1 MKKVLLTSVVAAGI
15 LFATPQVTDAAL
27 GDQTLRF
34 GMTHGDVTELQEA
47 LKGKGYFNFDRATG
61 YYGTI
66 TRDAV
71 RQFQASNNLQVD
83 GIAGPQTFRALGASG
98 GQAPAST
105 SSNTTVS
112 ASSAGILRVGSRG
125 SAVTSLQQ
133 QLRDKG
139 HFSSAVDGV
148 YGPLTQSAVRS
159 FQSAMG
165 LSVDGIAGPQTFNA
179 LSSGVVQSASTSNS
193 TSSSSASTASS
204 SSVNTSSLVSFAR
217 TLTGTPYRFGGT
229 TTAGFD
235 CSGFIQYVFSNQ
247 GKSIPRTAAQQWN
260 AGTTVSQPQV
270 GDLVFFETYKS
281 GPSHN
286 GIYIGNNQ
294 FIHSG
299 SSTGVTISS
308 MNNTYWAPRYL
319 GAKRM

>member
-1 MKKVLLTSVVAAGI
+1 MKKVLLTSLVAAG
-15 LFATPQVTDAAL
+15 LLLANPSVSDAAL

-34 GMTHGDVTELQEA
+34 GMSHGDVTELQQA
-47 LKGKGYFNFDRATG
+47 LQTKGYFNFDRATG

-71 RQFQASNNLQVD
+71 RQFQASNNLSVD
-83 GIAGPQTFRALGASG
+83 GIAGPQTFRALGVSG

-105 SSNTTVS
+105 SSNTST
-112 ASSAGILRVGSRG
+112 ASSNGVLRVGSRG

-139 HFSSAVDGV
+139 HFSSSIDGV
-148 YGPLTQSAVRS
+148 YGPLTQRGVRS

-165 LSVDGIAGPQTFNA
+165 LSADGIAGPQTFNA
-179 LSSGVVQSASTSNS
+179 LSSGVVASAT
-193 TSSSSASTASS
+193 TSSSSNTSTAS
-204 SSVNTSSLVSFAR
+204 TSSNSGNMSGLVSFAR

-229 TTAGFD
+229 TTSGFD
-235 CSGFIQYVFSNQ
+235 CSGFTQYVFRNQ
-247 GKSIPRTAAQQWN
+247 GISIPRTAAQQWN
-260 AGTTVSQPQV
+260 AGTSVSNPQV

-294 FIHSG
+294 FIHAG
-299 SSTGVTISS
+299 SSTGVTVSS
-308 MNNTYWAPRYL
+308 MSNTYWSPRYL
-319 GAKRM
+319 GAKRLH

>member
-1 MKKVLLTSVVAAGI
+1 MKKVLLTSLVAAG
-15 LFATPQVTDAAL
+15 LLLANPSVSDAAL
-27 GDQTLRF
+27 GDQTLRM
-34 GMTHGDVTELQEA
+34 GMSHGDVTELQQA
-47 LKGKGYFNFDRATG
+47 LKSKGYFKFDRATG

-71 RQFQASNNLQVD
+71 RQFQASNNLSVD

-105 SSNTTVS
+105 SSNTST
-112 ASSAGILRVGSRG
+112 ASSSGVLRVGSRG

-139 HFSSAVDGV
+139 HFSSSIDGV
-148 YGPLTQSAVRS
+148 YGPLTQRGVRS

-179 LSSGVVQSASTSNS
+179 LSSGVVASAS
-193 TSSSSASTASS
+193 TSSSSSSSSASSS
-204 SSVNTSSLVSFAR
+204 SSVNASSLVSFAR
-217 TLTGTPYRFGGT
+217 SLTGTPYRFGGT
-229 TTAGFD
+229 TTSGFD
-235 CSGFIQYVFSNQ
+235 CSGFIQYVFRNQ
-247 GKSIPRTAAQQWN
+247 GVSVPRTAAQQWS
-260 AGTTVSQPQV
+260 AGTTVSNPQV
-270 GDLVFFETYKS
+270 GDLVFFETYKA

-299 SSTGVTISS
+299 SSTGVTVSS
-308 MNNTYWAPRYL
+308 MSNTYWAPRYL
-319 GAKRM
+319 GAKRVN

>member
-1 MKKVLLTSVVAAGI
+1 MKKVLLTSLVAAG
-15 LFATPQVTDAAL
+15 LLLANPSVSDAAL

-34 GMTHGDVTELQEA
+34 GMSHGDVTELQQA
-47 LKGKGYFNFDRATG
+47 LKSKGYFTFNRATG

-71 RQFQASNNLQVD
+71 RQFQASNNLSVD

-105 SSNTTVS
+105 SSNTS
-112 ASSAGILRVGSRG
+112 AASSSGVLRVGSRG

-139 HFSSAVDGV
+139 HFSSSIDGV
-148 YGPLTQSAVRS
+148 YGPLTQRGVRS

-165 LSVDGIAGPQTFNA
+165 LSADGIAGPQTFNA
-179 LSSGVVQSASTSNS
+179 LSSGVVASASTSS
-193 TSSSSASTASS
+193 RSSSSSASSS
-204 SSVNTSSLVSFAR
+204 SSVNSSSLVSFAR
-217 TLTGTPYRFGGT
+217 SLTGTPYRFGGT
-229 TTAGFD
+229 TTSGFD
-235 CSGFIQYVFSNQ
+235 CSGFTQYVFRNQ
-247 GKSIPRTAAQQWN
+247 GVSIPRTAAQQWS
-260 AGTTVSQPQV
+260 AGRSVSNPQV

-294 FIHSG
+294 FIHAG
-299 SSTGVTISS
+299 SSTGVTVSS
-308 MNNTYWAPRYL
+308 MSNTYWAPRYL
-319 GAKRM
+319 GAKRVN

>member
-1 MKKVLLTSVVAAGI
+1 MKKVLLTSLVAAG
-15 LFATPQVTDAAL
+15 LLLANPSVSDAAL
-27 GDQTLRF
+27 GDQTLRM
-34 GMTHGDVTELQEA
+34 GMSHGDVTELQQA
-47 LKGKGYFNFDRATG
+47 LKSKGYFNFNRATG

-71 RQFQASNNLQVD
+71 RQFQASNNLSVD

-105 SSNTTVS
+105 SSNTST
-112 ASSAGILRVGSRG
+112 ASSSGVLRVGSRG

-139 HFSSAVDGV
+139 HFSSSIDGV
-148 YGPLTQSAVRS
+148 YGPLTQRGVRS

-179 LSSGVVQSASTSNS
+179 LSSGVVASASTS
-193 TSSSSASTASS
+193 TSSSSSTSASSS

-229 TTAGFD
+229 TTSGFD
-235 CSGFIQYVFSNQ
+235 CSGFIQYVFRNQ
-247 GKSIPRTAAQQWN
+247 GVSVPRTAAQQWS
-260 AGTTVSQPQV
+260 AGTTVSNPRV
-270 GDLVFFETYKS
+270 GDLVFFETYKP

-299 SSTGVTISS
+299 SSTGVTVSN

-319 GAKRM
+319 GAKRVN